1 MCEEICVSLSPLVA
15 VESIFIAIHG
25 TVSKYYVR
33 KRRNQINKW
42 TAIYVLLNRYKE
54 KIFGKLGLLPALYYV

>member
-33 KRRNQINKW
+33 KRRNQINK
-42 TAIYVLLNRYKE
+42 
-54 KIFGKLGLLPALYYV
+54 